1 VPGRTRAHG
10 MVMMEVTN
18 ARITGGAIGVRYAD
32 GTYDIV
38 RPEELGN
45 LVGRSQWMQAQ
56 REAGAQP

>member
-1 VPGRTRAHG
+1 